1 MKRGEIYLVDLGPP
15 IGRELGGP
23 RPVVVVSS
31 DVFNAA
37 PMRGI
42 VVIGFEAGSLPGSL
56 GTVVS
61 APLSGLA
68 TEVVFWPTQ
77 VRVLDPQRF
86 PASPAGIVP
95 TDLLAKIV
103 DALKGYLDL

>member
-37 PMRGI
+37 PMLVI

-68 TEVVFWPTQ
+68 TEVVFGPL
-77 VRVLDPQRF
+77 RSACSIPKGF
-86 PASPAGIVP
+86 PPPPPESFRPISWRKSL
-95 TDLLAKIV
+95 TR
-103 DALKGYLDL
+103 